1 MASKR
6 ILVTYNNS
14 ETLLR
19 CFSPND
25 DCCPFKNKSSE
36 DGDHGILFFKSN
48 SILPIEIPSG
58 SSKAEK
64 LSTFC
69 GSSTSIFS
77 FEMTFRSSRTQ
88 GSSNYFLHQ
97 ISYFHLEKFWTRRQI
112 ATNILG
118 TNQNITVCIS
128 TLYFRPVFWQALQ
141 VLPPWT
147 QISILAFHL
156 PHICLSSACE
166 HSGRSLSES
175 ESRSFSDYP

>member
-25 DCCPFKNKSSE
+25 DCCPFKNKTIE
-36 DGDHGILFFKSN
+36 DGDHRRLFFLSN
-48 SILPIEIPSG
+48 SILPIEIPFG

-69 GSSTSIFS
+69 GLSTSIFS

-97 ISYFHLEKFWTRRQI
+97 ISYFHLEKFWIRKQI
-112 ATNILG
+112 ATNIFE
-118 TNQNITVCIS
+118 TNLLAYTIAVCIS

-147 QISILAFHL
+147 YFNSSTHL
-156 PHICLSSACE
+156 LELS
-166 HSGRSLSES
+166 L
-175 ESRSFSDYP
+175 

>member
-77 FEMTFRSSRTQ
+77 FEMTFRSS
-88 GSSNYFLHQ
+88 NYFLHQ
-97 ISYFHLEKFWTRRQI
+97 ISYFHLEKFWIRKQI

-118 TNQNITVCIS
+118 TNITVCIS

-166 HSGRSLSES
+166 HSGHSLS